1 MTTKKLKFAMF
12 RRHFLPIV
20 CVLLCL
26 RFIAAQQTQTK
37 PTTQQPQ
44 NKPAAAQPNPARA
57 KSAAASGAHETSAA
71 PEHKTWSDNGG
82 GPDNSHFSDLSQ
94 ITKDNVAQLQVAWS
108 YPSNDTISYVWN
120 PLIVGNVMYVLARND
135 ALVAL
140 DATTGKEI
148 WVHEALQGI
157 QPRGINYWESKDHQD
172 KRLIFARSGYLEEIN
187 AATGKSILT
196 FGTDGIVDLHA
207 GLGRFSPSGPLGRIQ
222 SNNPGKVFEN
232 LLIEGSA
239 TGEGYMSPPGD
250 FRAYN
255 VITGALV
262 WQFHTVP
269 HPGEYG
275 YDTWKNK
282 DAWRYV
288 GGNNTWGEI
297 TIDAKRG
304 IAYFP
309 TGAPTYDFY
318 GADRLG
324 NDLFGDCLI
333 ALDARTGKRL
343 WHFQA
348 IHHDLWDYDN
358 TAAPQLITIEHDGKK
373 VDAVAMAGKTG
384 FLYVFDRVT
393 GKPIWPIVERPTPK
407 SDMPGEQ
414 ASPTQPIPTAPPPF
428 AVQKFT
434 ADDIDPYILTADE
447 RAHWTEVVSEARNE
461 GIFTPPSFRDT
472 VQMPGNEGGANWG
485 TTSANPAKGL
495 VYVMAIN
502 QPAIL
507 KMSDQVPGRAGA
519 AAAAARPAAALAAQG
534 RTIYV
539 NNCQGCH
546 GVDLKGNTTYPSLI
560 DITQR
565 IDLDTVRATINGGKG
580 PMPAFSPEINET
592 DMNALLAYL
601 SNPAAANAG
610 GGGRG
615 RGAAAEAPQPDLGG
629 PVVASGGSP
638 AGKIMT
644 AAVLATRGATSY
656 GGMSGPAYPDGSG
669 APDVR
674 YYTGY
679 NTQGNIIK
687 PPFATLTCY
696 DLNKGT
702 IKWQV
707 PVGDDLRAV
716 REDVHDT
723 GAIDVRVGSVTTAS
737 GLVFLAGGDLKMRAY
752 DDETGKVLWTAQL
765 PGQSQGIPAM
775 YEVGGKQYLIVD
787 ATSSSGTR
795 GQASAPGLP
804 RGYIA
809 YALPDS
815 NAATSK

>member
-1 MTTKKLKFAMF
+1 MNAKLPFWRLLF
-12 RRHFLPIV
+12 PI
-20 CVLLCL
+20 LCL
-26 RFIAAQQTQTK
+26 VLSVKFIAAQQTA
-37 PTTQQPQ
+37 
-44 NKPAAAQPNPARA
+44 NRPANA
-57 KSAAASGAHETSAA
+57 KSAAPGNAA
-71 PEHKTWSDNGG
+71 GPDHKTWSDNGG
-82 GPDNSHFSDLSQ
+82 GPDNSHYMDLKQ
-94 ITKDNVAQLQVAWS
+94 ITKDNVSQLQVAWS

-120 PLIVGNVMYVLARND
+120 PLVVGNVMYVLARND

-140 DATTGKEI
+140 DATSGKEI

-157 QPRGINYWESKDHQD
+157 EPRGINYWESKDHKD
-172 KRLIFARSGYLEEIN
+172 KRLIFARAGFLEEIN
-187 AATGKSILT
+187 ATTGKSILT

-207 GLGRFSPSGPLGRIQ
+207 GLGRFSTSGPLGRIQ
-222 SNNPGKVFEN
+222 SNNPGKIFEN

-250 FRAYN
+250 LRAYN

-282 DAWRYV
+282 DAWRYA
-288 GGNNTWGEI
+288 GGANTWGEI
-297 TIDAKRG
+297 TIDTQRG

-309 TGAPTYDFY
+309 TGSATYDFY
-318 GADRLG
+318 GADRVG

-343 WHFQA
+343 WHFQNV
-348 IHHDLWDYDN
+348 HHDLWDYDD
-358 TAAPQLITIEHDGKK
+358 TAAPQLITIDREGKK

-393 GKPIWPIVERPTPK
+393 GKPIWPIVERTVPR

-434 ADDIDPYILTADE
+434 ADDIDPYILTPEE

-461 GIFTPPSFRDT
+461 GIFTPPSMRDT

-485 TTSANPAKGL
+485 TTAANPVKGL
-495 VYVMAIN
+495 VYVMTLN

-507 KMSDQVPGRAGA
+507 KMSDAMPGRNTDAGA
-519 AAAAARPAAALAAQG
+519 AARPVNGSAAQG

-539 NNCQGCH
+539 SNCQGCH
-546 GVDLKGNTTYPSLI
+546 GADLKGNTTYPSLV

-565 IDLDTVRATINGGKG
+565 IDLDTIRSTINGGRG

-601 SNPAAANAG
+601 SNPAAAA
-610 GGGRG
+610 GGRG
-615 RGAAAEAPQPDLGG
+615 GRGQAAEAPAPNLGG

-644 AAVLATRGATSY
+644 AAVAATRGLTSY
-656 GGMSGPAYPDGSG
+656 GGMGGPPYPDGVD

-679 NTQGNIIK
+679 NIQGNIIK
-687 PPFATLTCY
+687 PPFATLTAY

-702 IKWQV
+702 IQWQI
-707 PVGDDLRAV
+707 PVGDDMRAI
-716 REDVHDT
+716 REGVHDT
-723 GAIDVRVGSVTTAS
+723 GGIDIRVGMVTTS
-737 GLVFLAGGDLKMRAY
+737 TGLIFMPGGDLKIRAY
-752 DDETGKVLWTAQL
+752 DQGTGKVLWTASL
-765 PGQSQGIPAM
+765 PGNSQGIPAM
-775 YEVGGKQYLIVD
+775 YEVGGKQYLIVN
-787 ATSSSGTR
+787 AT
-795 GQASAPGLP
+795 SAPGGRAQVSSNLP

-809 YALPDS
+809 YALPDAAQS
-815 NAATSK
+815 NK